1 MCRTAMAVHPF
12 DLNLEPPVLDLNNPT
27 DWNGIPDWDTPAHG
41 LELDMAWEDGEQG
54 DGVALGGGDEN
65 AAGLQDD
72 VNEKDVVGP
81 MGHGGVRGNAAGG
94 SNMKKRRYYSDELK
108 IAIYLE
114 LLAKTHPPVLHH
126 GVSKAVALKFDVPVK
141 VVQRVWR
148 NGQDYGTIEGVKNKL
163 VKNCGRKKIEIDV
176 EAIKAV
182 PLRERKTIQDLA
194 NALDVKKT
202 TLYNRFKKGYFR
214 RHTKENKKHLGMQG
228 DLPLA

>member
-1 MCRTAMAVHPF
+1 MCRTAMAAHPF

-27 DWNGIPDWDTPAHG
+27 DWNGIPDWDSPEHG
-41 LELDMAWEDGEQG
+41 LELDMAREDGDGEQG
-54 DGVALGGGDEN
+54 DEVALRGGDEN
-65 AAGLQDD
+65 SAGLQ
-72 VNEKDVVGP
+72 
-81 MGHGGVRGNAAGG
+81 G

-126 GVSKAVALKFDVPVK
+126 GVSKAVALKFDVPVR

-148 NGQDYGTIEGVKNKL
+148 NGQDYGRIEGVKNKL
-163 VKNCGRKKIEIDV
+163 VKNCGRKKIEIDM

-194 NALDVKKT
+194 NALGVKKS

-214 RHTKENKKHLGMQG
+214 RHAE
-228 DLPLA
+228 

>member
-1 MCRTAMAVHPF
+1 MAAHPF

-27 DWNGIPDWDTPAHG
+27 DWNGIPDWDSPEHG
-41 LELDMAWEDGEQG
+41 LELDMAREDGDGEQG
-54 DGVALGGGDEN
+54 DEVALRGGDEN
-65 AAGLQDD
+65 SAGLQADSD
-72 VNEKDVVGP
+72 HFYLAIWIGP
-81 MGHGGVRGNAAGG
+81 FYVLNLICFVLG

-126 GVSKAVALKFDVPVK
+126 GVSKAVALKFDVPVR

-148 NGQDYGTIEGVKNKL
+148 NGQDYGRIEGVKNKL
-163 VKNCGRKKIEIDV
+163 VKNCGRKKIEIDM
-176 EAIKAV
+176 EAVKAV

-194 NALDVKKT
+194 NALGVKKS

-214 RHTKENKKHLGMQG
+214 RHAE
-228 DLPLA
+228 